1 MKIHLPK
8 YNFVRPISGCPP
20 PFVKKSPSPYDAK
33 LSKLG
38 TQDENCLEIWDQVLP
53 KYSLEIIDEG

>member
-8 YNFVRPISGCPP
+8 YNFVRPISECPP
-20 PFVKKSPSPYDAK
+20 SLKKEAIPHDAQ